1 MGDVGWILVALGIAL
16 IVAVALLRD
25 EQKSLVER
33 ALYKELREVQA
44 VSEGLWDS
52 LGPDRYGE
60 LVNLYI
66 GRDDVFARAAYVLG
80 FWDRAGR
87 AYLHRRV
94 NRARFIARIAP
105 KCDGFWRDYADLIAF
120 MAQQEPDRVAAWRR
134 LQNAAL
140 RQLDR
145 NFKRLEKIGPRRA
158 A

>member
-1 MGDVGWILVALGIAL
+1 MGDVGYILVALGIAL
-16 IVAVALLRD
+16 LVAVALLRD

-33 ALYKELREVQA
+33 ALYKELREVQG

-60 LVNLYI
+60 LVTLYI
-66 GRDDVFARAAYVLG
+66 GRSDVFSRAAYVLD

-87 AYLHRRV
+87 AYMGRRV
-94 NRARFIARIAP
+94 NRVRFVAKIAP

-120 MAQQEPDRVAAWRR
+120 MAQQEPDRIAAWRR
-134 LQNAAL
+134 LQRAAL
-140 RQLDR
+140 RHLDR
-145 NFKRLEKIGPRRA
+145 DFKKLEKIAPRKA

>member
-1 MGDVGWILVALGIAL
+1 MGDVGYILVALGIAL
-16 IVAVALLRD
+16 FVAVALLRD

-33 ALYKELREVQA
+33 ALYKELREVQTI
-44 VSEGLWDS
+44 SEGLWDS

-60 LVNLYI
+60 LVTLYI
-66 GRDDVFARAAYVLG
+66 GREDVFARAAFVLD

-87 AYLHRRV
+87 AYLRRRV
-94 NRARFIARIAP
+94 NRARFIARVAA

-134 LQNAAL
+134 LENAAL

-145 NFKRLEKIGPRRA
+145 DFKKIEKIGPRKA